1 MLLRL
6 IKLENLW
13 SDFSG
18 VILKIEALTGNLS
31 ANEGLLKVKHTVKM
45 SCDY

>member
-1 MLLRL
+1 MILRL
-6 IKLENLW
+6 IKLENIW

-18 VILKIEALTGNLS
+18 VILRTEALTGNLS
-31 ANEGLLKVKHTVKM
+31 ANEGLLKVKHIVKM